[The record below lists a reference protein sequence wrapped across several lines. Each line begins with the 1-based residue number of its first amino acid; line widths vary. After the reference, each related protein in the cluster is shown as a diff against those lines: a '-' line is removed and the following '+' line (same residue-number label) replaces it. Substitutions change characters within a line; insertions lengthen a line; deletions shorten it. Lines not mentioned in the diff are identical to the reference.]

1 MQVFKVR
8 LHQRQAVLQAVAAA
22 FDAIGPGRHRQQ
34 PRLED
39 PLGFEAVPHQAQQ
52 AGPGQAPLEQPELV
66 EFNIYISQD

>member
-8 LHQRQAVLQAVAAA
+8 LHQRQAVLQAVATA

-52 AGPGQAPLEQPELV
+52 AGPGEATRTTGTGGIQH
-66 EFNIYISQD
+66 ISQD